1 MAEAK
6 KTGRPSNGPTIR
18 IQVAVT
24 DAVKARLE
32 EAARAER
39 RSMSML
45 CSIILEQWLDENFKE
60 EKLETL

>member
-32 EAARAER
+32 KAARAER

-60 EKLETL
+60 EK